1 MANESFQ
8 SNSKI
13 REIHFG
19 LIEELITH
27 HIGNDRDKNS
37 FMEWKL
43 AFEEK
48 IVDTRV
54 QSECSVLA
62 NFNYLKKKGL
72 LKVGKYETLREIF
85 YKNEG
90 ALSAINLA
98 SKKIG
103 DILESLNMDRNL
115 LNTTFCRWQAN
126 DW

>member
-19 LIEELITH
+19 LIQELITH
-27 HIGNDRDKNS
+27 HIGNDRDKDS
-37 FMEWKL
+37 FSEWKS

-48 IVDTRV
+48 IVESPV
-54 QSECSVLA
+54 QRECSVNA

-85 YKNEG
+85 YKNEE

-103 DILESLNMDRNL
+103 DILESLEMDRNL
-115 LNTTFCRWQAN
+115 LSRYF
-126 DW
+126 